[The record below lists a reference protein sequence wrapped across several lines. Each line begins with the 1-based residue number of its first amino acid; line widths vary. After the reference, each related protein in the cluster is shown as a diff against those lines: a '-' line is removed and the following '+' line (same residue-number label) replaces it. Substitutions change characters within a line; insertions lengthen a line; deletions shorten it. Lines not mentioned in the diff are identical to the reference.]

1 MAREKTYNGVLG
13 RWERLNQMMEVNK
26 DDLPTLEPSRQEFA
40 KVLVRAKE
48 VAQRQAVHIA
58 GKQDASKELKTLIT
72 EGERMATMLQQGLK
86 SRYGVRSEKLAEY
99 GIQPFRGRPRKP
111 APDSE
116 EPPSTPKPEEP
127 EPTTT

>member
-1 MAREKTYNGVLG
+1 MPREKTYNGVLG

-26 DDLPTLEPSRQEFA
+26 DDLPTLELSRQEFA

-86 SRYGVRSEKLAEY
+86 TRYGVRSEKLAEY

-111 APDSE
+111 EPDSE
-116 EPPSTPKPEEP
+116 EPPSAPKPEEP
-127 EPTTT
+127 APTTT